1 MSELD
6 RPPAAATRSAG
17 GGGFSTRAIHVGQ
30 EPDPTSGDVILPIH
44 TSTTFAQN
52 AVGETRAEFD
62 YSRAGNPSRT
72 AVEQVLASLE
82 GGVHG
87 RAFSSGMAA
96 IDTALRSLVKPGDH
110 VVIPNDVYGGTFR
123 LLDKVFKPWGV
134 DYSLA
139 PVDDAEAVAAAMTP
153 MTKVVWIETPTNPL
167 LTIADIGALADVAH
181 AGGATFVV
189 DNTFASP
196 YLQQPLSLGA
206 DVVMHSTTK
215 YLGGHSDVIGGA
227 LVTNDAQL
235 DEDFG
240 FLQKSTGAV
249 PGPFDLYLLL
259 RGMKTLAVRMEQHC
273 SNAEAVA
280 AMLIDHDAVA
290 QVIYPGLDS
299 HPGFDV
305 ATKQMRRYGG
315 MVGVRL
321 KGGRDAAIAL
331 CEHTRIFT
339 LAESLGGVESLI
351 EHPSIMTHASAAGS
365 TAAPPDD
372 LVRISVGIEDAEDL
386 LADLVQALR

>member
-1 MSELD
+1 LSD
-6 RPPAAATRSAG
+6 RDDARSPQ
-17 GGGFSTRAIHVGQ
+17 GFSTRAIHVGQ
-30 EPDPTSGDVILPIH
+30 EPDAASGDVILPIH
-44 TSTTFAQN
+44 TSTTFAQDS
-52 AVGETRAEFD
+52 VGETRGDFD
-62 YSRAGNPSRT
+62 YSRAGNPSR
-72 AVEQVLASLE
+72 AIVEQVIASLE
-82 GGVHG
+82 GGALG
-87 RAFSSGMAA
+87 RTFASGMAA
-96 IDTALRSLVKPGDH
+96 TDTALRSLVRPGDH
-110 VVIPNDVYGGTFR
+110 IVIPNDVYGGTFR
-123 LLDKVFKPWGV
+123 LLDKVLAPWGV
-134 DYSLA
+134 EYSLA
-139 PVDDAEAVAAAMTP
+139 SVDDTDAIAAAMTP
-153 MTKVVWIETPTNPL
+153 KTKVVWIETPTNPL
-167 LTIADIGALADVAH
+167 LNVADIPAVAEVAH
-181 AGGATFVV
+181 AGGATLIV

-196 YLQQPLSLGA
+196 YLQQPLRLGA

-227 LVTNDAQL
+227 LVTNNPEL

-280 AMLIDHDAVA
+280 DMLEDHDAVA
-290 QVIYPGLDS
+290 SVIYPGLHS
-299 HPGFDV
+299 HPGHDV

-331 CEHTRIFT
+331 CERTKVFT

-351 EHPSIMTHASAAGS
+351 EHPAIMTHASAAGS

-372 LVRISVGIEDAEDL
+372 LVRISVGIEDVEDL
-386 LADLVQALR
+386 LADLLQALG

>member
-1 MSELD
+1 MSD
-6 RPPAAATRSAG
+6 RDAARSPQ
-17 GGGFSTRAIHVGQ
+17 GFSTRAIHVGQ
-30 EPDPTSGDVILPIH
+30 EPDAASGDVILPIH
-44 TSTTFAQN
+44 TSTTFAQDR
-52 AVGETRAEFD
+52 VGETRGDFD
-62 YSRAGNPSRT
+62 YSRAGNPSR
-72 AVEQVLASLE
+72 AIVEQVIASLE
-82 GGVHG
+82 GGELG
-87 RAFSSGMAA
+87 RAFASGMAA
-96 IDTALRSLVKPGDH
+96 TDTALRSLVRPGDH
-110 VVIPNDVYGGTFR
+110 IVIPNDVYGGTFR
-123 LLDKVFKPWGV
+123 LLDKVLAPWGV
-134 DYSLA
+134 EYSLA
-139 PVDDAEAVAAAMTP
+139 SVNDIDAIAAAMTP
-153 MTKVVWIETPTNPL
+153 RTKVVWIETPTNPL
-167 LTIADIGALADVAH
+167 LNVADISAVAEVAH
-181 AGGATFVV
+181 AGGATLIV

-227 LVTNDAQL
+227 LVTNNPEL

-280 AMLIDHDAVA
+280 DMLEDHDAVA
-290 QVIYPGLDS
+290 SVIYPGLHS
-299 HPGFDV
+299 HPGHDV

-331 CEHTRIFT
+331 CERTKVFT

-351 EHPSIMTHASAAGS
+351 EHPAIMTHASAAGS

-372 LVRISVGIEDAEDL
+372 LVRISVGIEDVEDL
-386 LADLVQALR
+386 LADLVQALG